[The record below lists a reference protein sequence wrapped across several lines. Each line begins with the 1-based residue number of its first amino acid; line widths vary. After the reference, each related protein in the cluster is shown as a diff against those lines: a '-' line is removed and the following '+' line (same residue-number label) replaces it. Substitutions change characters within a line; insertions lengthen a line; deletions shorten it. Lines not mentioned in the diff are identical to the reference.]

1 MSQFAWANRFV
12 VALMTI
18 GGMSLMSGCCCQ
30 FCHNSDAA
38 DSQTA
43 PDSPKT
49 SPSRAAA
56 AGHDPVVQFG
66 KTTGDGTNP
75 AAGDVNVFGE
85 MKGMRVSQVRPAGEA
100 NFQQHTYVE
109 QGYDADVTVD
119 PTGKFLAFAST
130 RDNEHTNLYLQRTDG
145 AAVVQLT
152 AGSADDSN
160 PAFSPDGRQIAFAS
174 TRAGNWQIFV
184 MSVDGKSITQITTG
198 PMQAIHPSWSPDG
211 TRLAFSAL
219 GSKSGQWE
227 LWTVNL
233 QSNEKRMIGY
243 GLFPNWSPTRDGDRI
258 AFQRPRQRG
267 SRWFSLWTLDLI
279 DGEATHVTEVVL
291 SSNAAVVSPSW
302 SPDGRR
308 LAFATLTD
316 PNKELPA
323 HSKGRTDIW
332 IVKAD
337 GTDRQRI
344 TDGIGINLT
353 PWWAA
358 DNRIFFISDRGGAE
372 CVWSARA
379 EEPRVFTADAKK
391 DPAKQQA
398 ADAKDLN
405 EQN

>member
-1 MSQFAWANRFV
+1 MSQFGWVNRLV
-12 VALMTI
+12 VAIVAI
-18 GGMSLMSGCCCQ
+18 GGALLATGCCCRNCQ
-30 FCHNSDAA
+30 NADAVDPA
-38 DSQTA
+38 PAPSTA
-43 PDSPKT
+43 PT
-49 SPSRAAA
+49 RAAG
-56 AGHDPVVQFG
+56 AGHDPIVQFG
-66 KTTGDGTNP
+66 QTATDGTSP
-75 AAGDVNVFGE
+75 SAGDVNVFGE
-85 MKGMRVSQVRPAGEA
+85 MKGVKVSQVRPSGEA

-119 PTGKFLAFAST
+119 PTGKWLAFAST

-152 AGSADDSN
+152 AGSADDAN

-174 TRAGNWQIFV
+174 TRAGNWQIFL
-184 MSVDGKSITQITTG
+184 MTVDGKSVTQITTG
-198 PMQAIHPSWSPDG
+198 PMQAIHPTWSPDG
-211 TRLAFSAL
+211 NRLAFAAL

-243 GLFPNWSPTRDGDRI
+243 GLFPNWSPSREGDRI

-302 SPDGRR
+302 SPDGHR
-308 LAFATLTD
+308 LAFATVVD
-316 PNKELPA
+316 PNKQLPA
-323 HSKGRTDIW
+323 HSRGRTDIW

-337 GTDRQRI
+337 GTERQRI

-353 PWWAA
+353 PCWAA
-358 DNRIFFISDRGGAE
+358 DDRIFFVSDRGGAE

-379 EEPRVFTADAKK
+379 EANRVFTADAKK
-391 DPAKQQA
+391 EPARQQA
-398 ADAKDLN
+398 ADAKDPGG
-405 EQN
+405 QN

>member
-1 MSQFAWANRFV
+1 MSQIGWTKRII
-12 VALMTI
+12 VALI
-18 GGMSLMSGCCCQ
+18 SVSGLSLWTGCSCH
-30 FCHNSDAA
+30 FCGNSDPVESGAA
-38 DSQTA
+38 TTA
-43 PDSPKT
+43 PT
-49 SPSRAAA
+49 RAAG
-56 AGHDPVVQFG
+56 AGHEPIVQFG
-66 KTTGDGTNP
+66 QTSTDGTAP

-85 MKGMRVSQVRPAGEA
+85 MKGVKVAQVRASGEA

-152 AGSADDSN
+152 AGSADDAN

-184 MSVDGKSITQITTG
+184 MTVDGKSVTQITTG
-198 PMQAIHPSWSPDG
+198 PMQAIHPTWAPDG
-211 TRLAFSAL
+211 NRLAFASL

-233 QSNEKRMIGY
+233 QTNEKRMIGY
-243 GLFPNWSPTRDGDRI
+243 GLFPNWSPSRDVDRI

-308 LAFATLTD
+308 LAFATVME
-316 PNKELPA
+316 PNKVLPP
-323 HSKGRTDIW
+323 HVRGRTDIW
-332 IVKAD
+332 VVKAD
-337 GTDRQRI
+337 GTERQRI

-353 PWWAA
+353 PCWAA
-358 DNRIFFISDRGGAE
+358 DSRIFFVSDRGGAE
-372 CVWSARA
+372 CVWSARG
-379 EEPRVFTADAKK
+379 EVNSVFTADAKK
-391 DPAKQQA
+391 EPARQQA
-398 ADAKDLN
+398 ADAKDPGGAN
-405 EQN
+405 